1 MVLQTIPAAVV
12 VIGLILYTLLAGA
25 DFGAGVWQ
33 LSAGGGEHGRQIRD
47 HAHHANAPVWEA
59 NHVWLILVITV
70 LWTAYPSVF
79 GAIFSTLAIP
89 IFLAALGIVLR
100 GMSYALQNAA
110 NARQRRYI
118 DVSFA
123 AASIL
128 TPYMLGTVI
137 GAVASGNVPPG
148 NALGAEVGS
157 WTNATSILAGLLAV
171 ATGAF
176 LAAVFLAADAERLR
190 EPDLVES
197 FRGRALLAGVV
208 AGGLAVGG
216 LFVVRADVARL
227 FDGLTSG
234 WGLVP
239 VVVSGVA
246 GLVSMGLVMLRRFTR
261 ARLSAALAVAAVI
274 IGWAVAQRPY
284 LLPTTVTIED
294 AAANDTTLIALIVSL
309 AIGAVVLF
317 PSLVLLF
324 RLTLAGRFDPTTQG
338 LQPAPGA
345 PVSRERRKHAAQAG
359 IGFLIAG
366 VVLLTIAEPAV
377 AHIFGLIFLG
387 IAMFAGFRAVGPV
400 ELASR
405 PAPEVAGRSLR
416 ELLRR
421 PR

>member
-148 NALGAEVGS
+148 NALGAEVAS

-190 EPDLVES
+190 EPGLVES

-216 LFVVRADVARL
+216 LFVVRADVPRL

-246 GLVSMGLVMLRRFTR
+246 GLVSMGLVALRRFTQ

-294 AAANDTTLIALIVSL
+294 AAANDTTMIALIVSL
-309 AIGAVVLF
+309 AVGAVVLF

-338 LQPAPGA
+338 PPPAPGA
-345 PVSRERRKHAAQAG
+345 PVSRERRKHAAQTA

-387 IAMFAGFRAVGPV
+387 IAMFAGFRAVGPA

>member
-1 MVLQTIPAAVV
+1 MVLQTLPAAVV

-25 DFGAGVWQ
+25 DFGAGLWQ
-33 LSAGGGEHGRQIRD
+33 LSAGGGERGRRIRD

-70 LWTAYPSVF
+70 LWTAYPTVF
-79 GAIFSTLAIP
+79 GAVFSTLAIP
-89 IFLAALGIVLR
+89 IFLAALGIILR

-123 AASIL
+123 AASIM
-128 TPYMLGTVI
+128 TPYMLGSVI
-137 GAVASGNVPPG
+137 GAIASGHVPPG
-148 NALGAEVGS
+148 NAQGAEVAS
-157 WTNATSILAGLLAV
+157 WTNATSIVAGFLAV
-171 ATGAF
+171 CTGAF
-176 LAAVFLAADAERLR
+176 LAAVFLAADAERVR
-190 EPDLVES
+190 DRGLVES
-197 FRGRALLAGVV
+197 FRWRALLSGAV
-208 AGGLAVGG
+208 AGALALGA
-216 LFVVRADVARL
+216 LFVVRSDERML

-246 GLVSMGLVMLRRFTR
+246 GLVAMGLVFVRRFTA
-261 ARLSAALAVAAVI
+261 ARLAAALAVAAVI

-294 AAANDTTLIALIVSL
+294 AAASDTTLIALIVSL
-309 AIGAVVLF
+309 AVGAVVLF

-338 LQPAPGA
+338 PPPVPGA
-345 PVSRERRKHAAQAG
+345 PPTRERRKHAAQTS
-359 IGFLIAG
+359 IGFLISG
-366 VVLLTIAEPAV
+366 FVLLTIAEPEL

-387 IAMFAGFRAVGPV
+387 IAMIAGFRAVGPI
-400 ELASR
+400 ELGAR
-405 PAPEVAGRSLR
+405 PTPEVAGRSLR
-416 ELLRR
+416 SLLRR

>member
-1 MVLQTIPAAVV
+1 MALQTIPAAVV

-33 LSAGGGEHGRQIRD
+33 LSAGGGEHGRRIRD

-89 IFLAALGIVLR
+89 IFLAALGIIGR
-100 GMSYALQNAA
+100 GTSYALQNAA

-118 DVSFA
+118 DLSFA
-123 AASIL
+123 AASIV
-128 TPYMLGTVI
+128 TPYMLGSVI
-137 GAVASGNVPPG
+137 GAIASGRVPPG

-157 WTNATSILAGLLAV
+157 WTSATSILAGLLAV

-216 LFVVRADVARL
+216 LFVVRADAPRL

-246 GLVSMGLVMLRRFTR
+246 GLVSMALVVLRRFTQ

-294 AAANDTTLIALIVSL
+294 AAANDTTMIALIVSL
-309 AIGAVVLF
+309 AVGAVVLF

-324 RLTLAGRFDPTTQG
+324 RLTLAGRFDPTSQG
-338 LQPAPGA
+338 PAPVPGG
-345 PVSRERRKHAAQAG
+345 PVTRERRKHAAQTG
-359 IGFLIAG
+359 IGFLITG

>member
-1 MVLQTIPAAVV
+1 MVLQTLPAAVV

-33 LSAGGGEHGRQIRD
+33 LSAGGGEHGRRIRD

-79 GAIFSTLAIP
+79 GAVFSTMAIP

-123 AASIL
+123 AASIM
-128 TPYMLGTVI
+128 TPYMLGSVI
-137 GAVASGNVPPG
+137 GGIAAGHVPPG

-157 WTNATSILAGLLAV
+157 WTNPTSILAGFLAV
-171 ATGAF
+171 VTGAF

-190 EPDLVES
+190 EPDLVRA
-197 FRGRALLAGVV
+197 FRARALLAGVV
-208 AGGLAVGG
+208 AGGLAIGG
-216 LFVVRADVARL
+216 LFVVRSDAPLL

-246 GLVSMGLVMLRRFTR
+246 GLVAMALVWLSRFTA
-261 ARLSAALAVAAVI
+261 ARLAAALAVAAVI

-294 AAANDTTLIALIVSL
+294 AAANDTTMIALIVSL
-309 AIGAVVLF
+309 AVGAVVLF
-317 PSLVLLF
+317 PSLALLF
-324 RLTLAGRFDPTTQG
+324 RLTLAGRFDPTSEG
-338 LQPAPGA
+338 PPVVPGA
-345 PVSRERRKHAAQAG
+345 PVTRERRKHAAQTA

-366 VVLLTIAEPAV
+366 VVLLTIAEPEL
-377 AHIFGLIFLG
+377 AHLFGLIFLLV
-387 IAMFAGFRAVGPV
+387 AMLAGFRAVGPI
-400 ELASR
+400 EIGSR
-405 PAPEVAGRSLR
+405 PTPAVSGRSLR
-416 ELLRR
+416 SLLRR
-421 PR
+421 DR

>member
-1 MVLQTIPAAVV
+1 MALQVIPAVVV

-33 LSAGGGEHGRQIRD
+33 LSAGRGERGRDIRD

-70 LWTAYPSVF
+70 LWTAYPQVF

-89 IFLAALGIVLR
+89 IFLAALGIILR

-118 DVSFA
+118 DLSFA

-128 TPYMLGTVI
+128 TPYMLGTVV
-137 GAVASGNVPPG
+137 GAIASGRVPPG

-157 WTNATSILAGLLAV
+157 WTGPTSILAGFLAV
-171 ATGAF
+171 TTGAF

-190 EPDLVES
+190 EPGLVDA
-197 FRGRALLAGVV
+197 FRTRALIAGVV
-208 AGGLAVGG
+208 AGGLALGG
-216 LFVVRADVARL
+216 LFVVRSDAPRL
-227 FDGLTSG
+227 YDGLTSG

-246 GLVSMGLVMLRRFTR
+246 GLVAMGLVVLRRFTA

-274 IGWAVAQRPY
+274 VGWAVAQRPY
-284 LLPTTVTIED
+284 LLPTTLTVE
-294 AAANDTTLIALIVSL
+294 AAAASDTTLIALIVSL
-309 AIGAVVLF
+309 AVGAAVLF

-324 RLTLAGRFDPTTQG
+324 RLTLAGHFDPTSQG
-338 LQPAPGA
+338 PPPVAGG
-345 PVSRERRKHAAQAG
+345 PVSRERRKHAAQTG
-359 IGFLIAG
+359 IGFFITG
-366 VVLLTIAEPAV
+366 FVLLTIAEPTV
-377 AHIFGLIFLG
+377 AHIFGLILLG

-400 ELASR
+400 ELAQR
-405 PAPEVAGRSLR
+405 PVPDVSGRSLR

>member
-1 MVLQTIPAAVV
+1 MALQVIPAVVV

-33 LSAGGGEHGRQIRD
+33 LSAGRGERGRDIRD

-70 LWTAYPSVF
+70 LWTAYPRVF

-89 IFLAALGIVLR
+89 IFLAALGIILR

-118 DVSFA
+118 DLSFA

-128 TPYMLGTVI
+128 TPYMLGTVV
-137 GAVASGNVPPG
+137 GAIASGRVPPG

-157 WTNATSILAGLLAV
+157 WTGPTSILAGFLAV
-171 ATGAF
+171 TTGAF

-190 EPDLVES
+190 EPGLVDA
-197 FRGRALLAGVV
+197 FRTRALIAGVV
-208 AGGLAVGG
+208 AGGLALGG
-216 LFVVRADVARL
+216 LFVVRSDAPRL
-227 FDGLTSG
+227 YDGLTSG

-246 GLVSMGLVMLRRFTR
+246 GLVAMGLVVLRRFTA

-274 IGWAVAQRPY
+274 VGWAVAQRPY
-284 LLPTTVTIED
+284 LLPTTLTVE
-294 AAANDTTLIALIVSL
+294 AAAASDTTLIALIVSL
-309 AIGAVVLF
+309 AVGAAVLF

-324 RLTLAGRFDPTTQG
+324 RLTLAGHFDPTSQG
-338 LQPAPGA
+338 PPPVAGG
-345 PVSRERRKHAAQAG
+345 PVSRERRKHAAQTG
-359 IGFLIAG
+359 IGFFITG
-366 VVLLTIAEPAV
+366 FVLLTIAEPTV
-377 AHIFGLIFLG
+377 AHIFGLILLG

-400 ELASR
+400 ELAQR
-405 PAPEVAGRSLR
+405 PVPDASGRSLR